1 MPAVRTTSLSLAT
14 GRLTAVMAVKKSGTS
29 TKSATV
35 AIPVVTWNQAKPAP
49 VILISGSEDFLA
61 DRATVLVRNGL
72 RASHAELEIHD
83 LDASTYTGGELL
95 VAASPSLFAEPRLIR
110 VSAVEKCSDEFLEDA
125 LTYCAAPEDE
135 VTLIL
140 RHAGGVRGK
149 RLLELIR
156 SGQASAIEIS
166 CAELKSD
173 ADKSEFAAHEF
184 RLAGRKAS
192 PGAVRALVSA
202 FASNAAE
209 LASACQQLIAD
220 ADGDITEATVD
231 VYYGGR
237 VEATA
242 FKVADAAIEGR
253 IGDAMLLLR
262 QALDTGADPVP
273 IVAAFASKL
282 RLIAKIAGDRRSSN
296 ELAGVLGAAPWQIDR
311 AKRELH
317 NWSESGLSNAI
328 LAVADADAGVKG
340 ASRDPIYAL
349 ERMVRIVAT
358 FGRDE

>member
-1 MPAVRTTSLSLAT
+1 
-14 GRLTAVMAVKKSGTS
+14 
-29 TKSATV
+29 
-35 AIPVVTWNQAKPAP
+35 VVSWNQAKPAP
-49 VILISGSEDFLA
+49 VVLISGPEDFLA
-61 DRATVLVRNGL
+61 DRAAVAIRNAL
-72 RASHAELEIHD
+72 RAHNAELEVHD
-83 LDASTYTGGELL
+83 IDASTYAGGELL

-110 VSAVEKCSDEFLEDA
+110 VWTVEKCTDEFLEDA
-125 LTYCAAPEDE
+125 LSYCASPEDE
-135 VTLIL
+135 VTLVL
-140 RHAGGVRGK
+140 RHGGGVRGK
-149 RLLELIR
+149 RLLELVR
-156 SGQASAIEIS
+156 SGSAQSLEIS

-173 ADKSEFAAHEF
+173 SDKSDFATQEF
-184 RLAGRKAS
+184 RIAGRKAS

-202 FASNAAE
+202 FSSSAAE
-209 LASACQQLIAD
+209 LANACQQLIAD
-220 ADGDITEATVD
+220 ATGDITEATVD

-253 IGDAMLLLR
+253 LGEAMVALR
-262 QALDTGADPVP
+262 HALETGSDPVP

-282 RLIAKIAGDRRSSN
+282 RLIAKVAGDRRSSG
-296 ELAGVLGAAPWQIDR
+296 ELAGALGAAPWQIDR

-340 ASRDPIYAL
+340 ASRDPVFAL
-349 ERMVRIVAT
+349 ERMVRVVAT

>member
-1 MPAVRTTSLSLAT
+1 
-14 GRLTAVMAVKKSGTS
+14 
-29 TKSATV
+29 
-35 AIPVVTWNQAKPAP
+35 VVSWNQAKPAP
-49 VILISGSEDFLA
+49 VVLISGPEDFLA
-61 DRATVLVRNGL
+61 DRAAVAIRNAL
-72 RASHAELEIHD
+72 RAHNAELEVHD
-83 LDASTYTGGELL
+83 IDASTYAGGELL

-110 VSAVEKCSDEFLEDA
+110 VWTVEKCTDEFLEDA
-125 LTYCAAPEDE
+125 LSYCASPEDE
-135 VTLIL
+135 VTLVL
-140 RHAGGVRGK
+140 RHGGGVRGK
-149 RLLELIR
+149 RLLELVR
-156 SGQASAIEIS
+156 SGSAQSLEIS

-173 ADKSEFAAHEF
+173 SDKSDFATQEF
-184 RLAGRKAS
+184 RIAGRKAS

-202 FASNAAE
+202 FSSNAAE
-209 LASACQQLIAD
+209 LANACQQLIAD
-220 ADGDITEATVD
+220 ATGDITEATVD

-253 IGDAMLLLR
+253 LGEAMVALR
-262 QALDTGADPVP
+262 HALETGSDPVP

-282 RLIAKIAGDRRSSN
+282 RLIAKVAGDRRSSG
-296 ELAGVLGAAPWQIDR
+296 ELAGALGAAPWQIDR

-340 ASRDPIYAL
+340 ASRDPVFAL
-349 ERMVRIVAT
+349 ERMVRVVAT